1 MEPFSIDSKTSL
13 LCLIGWP
20 IKHSMSPI
28 MHNAVLQKLKLNYVY
43 LAFNVK
49 KEELK
54 PAINGIKALD
64 IKGVNITIPHKE
76 TIIPY
81 LDEIDPL
88 AAKIGAVNTIKK
100 RSGVLIGKNTD
111 AEGAKK
117 SLLDARCILS
127 GKNVLVLGAGGASRA
142 VCFALAD
149 EVDKIFIANRT
160 EKRALSLAKQINKKT
175 DGIAEG
181 HSNIK
186 PILERLISNSQI
198 LINTTPIGMHPK
210 TDEMPLPEN
219 MLHRNL
225 FVFDVIYN
233 PLKTKLLKKA
243 EKKGCRILGGLDML
257 VNQGAIAFEYWTGKT
272 PDIHLMKTIILEYL
286 EENNAR

>member
-100 RSGVLIGKNTD
+100 KNGVLIGKNTD

-117 SLLDARCILS
+117 SLLDEGCTLS

-149 EVDKIFIANRT
+149 DVDKIFIANRT

-181 HSNIK
+181 HSNTK

-225 FVFDVIYN
+225 FVFDAIYN

-257 VNQGAIAFEYWTGKT
+257 VNQGALAFEYWTGKT
-272 PDIHLMKTIILEYL
+272 PDTHLMKTIILEYL

>member
-20 IKHSMSPI
+20 IRHSMSPI

-49 KEELK
+49 KEGLK
-54 PAINGIKALD
+54 PAIYGIKALD

-100 RSGVLIGKNTD
+100 NSGVLIGKNTD

-117 SLLDARCILS
+117 SLIDAGCTLS
-127 GKNVLVLGAGGASRA
+127 GRNVLVLGAGGASRA
-142 VCFALAD
+142 VCFALTD

-181 HSNIK
+181 YSNK
-186 PILERLISNSQI
+186 KAVLETLISNSQI
-198 LINTTPIGMHPK
+198 LINTTPIGMHPT
-210 TDEMPLPEN
+210 TDELPLPEN
-219 MLHRNL
+219 LLHEDL
-225 FVFDVIYN
+225 FVFDVVYN

-243 EKKGCRILGGLDML
+243 EEKGCRILGGLDML
-257 VNQGAIAFEYWTGKT
+257 VNQGALAFEWWTGKT
-272 PDIHLMKTIILEYL
+272 PDTKLMKTKILDYL
-286 EENNAR
+286 EETNVR